1 MRMPELHDLLERRAS
16 GYEPPSDLFERV
28 LDRRRRRDR
37 NRRVGTVV
45 VALVAAGAAIGVLA
59 RAFMWGAGTRP
70 ADQGANGFVGEWA
83 SADYNHYFVAQVV
96 SHQTMTIS
104 AGEDG
109 VLHITA
115 HDDPIGMSHLSVLT
129 RDVPFEVCSTYSG
142 TTMSGTGR
150 LEDQT
155 TLVVPSPVLAC
166 DDGSDPH
173 IPANE
178 EEGLHS
184 YKLVLDPAT
193 DRLYDNLGVVWNQGA
208 PPENWADPST
218 EAGVAG
224 PGTFTMLHGEV
235 TFRATEPWIAH
246 VESGID
252 PRLFFLTSGPGLPD
266 RLVTIDAAIEILVN
280 PLPPDT
286 PCDTLRL
293 PPSAEELVQAIRS
306 NPDLEATAPVTER
319 VGGIHAL
326 RMDVVAAPG
335 ASIAPCGGVG
345 VPVVSVPGRG
355 AWGGVGPASLGRLYV
370 LNLPG
375 GSARTLAILI
385 TAPEA
390 ASFERAVEAA
400 APVLESFEFHAG

>member
-1 MRMPELHDLLERRAS
+1 MPELHDLLERRAS
-16 GYEPPSDLFERV
+16 GYEPSHDLFERV

-45 VALVAAGAAIGVLA
+45 VALVVAGTAIGGLL
-59 RAFMWGAGTRP
+59 RAFSSGSVP
-70 ADQGANGFVGEWA
+70 ATDPRSPFLGSWA
-83 SADYNHYFVAQVV
+83 STDYNHYLGAQVA

-115 HDDPIGMSHLSVLT
+115 HDDQIGMSYLSVLT
-129 RDVPFEVCSTYSG
+129 RDVPVCSTYSA
-142 TTMSGTGR
+142 TTMTGTGR

-166 DDGSDPH
+166 DDGSEPH

-178 EEGLHS
+178 EEGLSS
-184 YKLVLDPAT
+184 YTLVLDPAT

-218 EAGVAG
+218 EAGAAG
-224 PGTFTMLHGEV
+224 SGTFAILHGEV
-235 TFRATEPWIAH
+235 TFRAVEPWIHHA
-246 VESGID
+246 ESYID
-252 PRLFFLTSGPGLPD
+252 PRLFFLVGPGERHEPAG
-266 RLVTIDAAIEILVN
+266 ISILVN
-280 PLPPDT
+280 PLPPET
-286 PCDTLRL
+286 PCDSLRV
-293 PPSAEELVQAIRS
+293 PPSADELVQAIRS
-306 NPDLEATAPVTER
+306 DPDLEATVPVAER
-319 VGGIHAL
+319 VGGIDAL

-335 ASIAPCGGVG
+335 ATIAPCGGAG

-355 AWGGVGPASLGRLYV
+355 AWGGVGLGRLGRLYV
-370 LNLPG
+370 LDLPG

-385 TAPEA
+385 TAPEGA
-390 ASFERAVEAA
+390 LFERAVEAA
-400 APVLESFEFHAG
+400 APVLDSFEFHTG